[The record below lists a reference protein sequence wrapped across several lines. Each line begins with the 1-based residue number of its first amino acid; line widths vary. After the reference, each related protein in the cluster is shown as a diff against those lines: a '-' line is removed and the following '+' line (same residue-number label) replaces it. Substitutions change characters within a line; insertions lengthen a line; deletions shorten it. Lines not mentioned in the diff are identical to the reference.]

1 MTIAVPDAPAE
12 TGTIV
17 SHFLRDRLDTSCCKG
32 FVLGI
37 SGGLDSAL
45 VLRLAVG
52 SVGPGKVH
60 PVFLPNGPLS
70 TPDREFALRAA
81 DNTGCDLR
89 EIDIAPLLNAFP
101 VRKAGIVDANLQARL
116 RMVVLYSIAN
126 RDGLLVLG
134 TSNKTELMLGYFTKF
149 GDGGS
154 DLCPI
159 GDLLKTQVRSFA
171 KKSGVPRMI
180 IERPPTSGL
189 LKGQTDEGEMRMPY
203 PVLDRI
209 IIGYLRGYDP
219 LRILEGIDIAVCS
232 KEEIS
237 RSGIDRLTENDVR
250 RIVEMI
256 DRSRHKRDPLIIP
269 KIGSDTIGIDL
280 RERW

>member
-1 MTIAVPDAPAE
+1 MTISVPDAPAE
-12 TGTIV
+12 TGNIV
-17 SHFLRDRLDTSCCKG
+17 SHFLRDRLDTSGCKG
-32 FVLGI
+32 FVLGL

-45 VLRLAVG
+45 VLRLAVDP
-52 SVGPGKVH
+52 VGPGKVH

-70 TPDREFALRAA
+70 SPDRQFAMMAA
-81 DNTGCDLR
+81 DVTGCELK
-89 EIDIAPLLNAFP
+89 EIDIAPLFNAFP

-116 RMVVLYSIAN
+116 RMSVLYSIAN

-159 GDLLKTQVRSFA
+159 GDLLKTQVRSLA
-171 KKSGVPRMI
+171 SKVGVPREI
-180 IERPPTSGL
+180 IDRPPTAGL
-189 LKGQTDEGEMRMPY
+189 VKGQTDEGEIRMPY

-219 LRILEGIDIAVCS
+219 LKILEGIDITVCS
-232 KEEIS
+232 KEELS

-256 DRSRHKRDPLIIP
+256 DGSRHKRDPLIIP